1 MTTDEAMTELRAARA
16 ALYEASSVRARLALS
31 RTKLLGE
38 IASVNDQITAARA
51 RVAAA
56 RLALQT
62 ALQVND
68 PAPEVPLPP

>member
-1 MTTDEAMTELRAARA
+1 MTTDEAMTEMRAARA

-38 IASVNDQITAARA
+38 IASTNDKIVAARS

-56 RLALQT
+56 RLALQAALT
-62 ALQVND
+62 AND
-68 PAPEVPLPP
+68 PAPEVPIP